1 MAHLKA
7 GHGDALAVL
16 FDRYQRLIFKVAL
29 KILRD
34 AGEAE
39 DVMQS
44 VFLEIM
50 RVATQ
55 FDPQRGSTKVW
66 LLQYAYHRSMNR
78 RQLLIVRHF
87 YDNADISDLQE
98 VLAAPGHS
106 GPASIETT
114 ETVKRALSH
123 LNPVQRRVL
132 HLAYFEGLSLK
143 EIAAST
149 GESFGNVRNHYYRGL
164 SKLRLMIAENE
175 RAQGSIVRGETAD
188 AGA

>member
-1 MAHLKA
+1 LRLRSDVLEPCDLDFRELGKLADEQVMAHLKA

-34 AGEAE
+34 PGEAE

-50 RVATQ
+50 RVAPQ

-87 YDNADISDLQE
+87 YDIGPISKRSQ
-98 VLAAPGHS
+98 AAP
-106 GPASIETT
+106 
-114 ETVKRALSH
+114 
-123 LNPVQRRVL
+123 
-132 HLAYFEGLSLK
+132 F
-143 EIAAST
+143 
-149 GESFGNVRNHYYRGL
+149 
-164 SKLRLMIAENE
+164 
-175 RAQGSIVRGETAD
+175 
-188 AGA
+188 

>member
-1 MAHLKA
+1 
-7 GHGDALAVL
+7 ALAVL

-34 AGEAE
+34 SGEAE

-78 RQLLIVRHF
+78 RQLLIIRHF

-98 VLAAPGHS
+98 VLAAPSHS
-106 GPASIETT
+106 GPASIEAT
-114 ETVKRALSH
+114 ETVTQALNH
-123 LNPVQRRVL
+123 LNPL
-132 HLAYFEGLSLK
+132 
-143 EIAAST
+143 
-149 GESFGNVRNHYYRGL
+149 
-164 SKLRLMIAENE
+164 
-175 RAQGSIVRGETAD
+175 
-188 AGA
+188 